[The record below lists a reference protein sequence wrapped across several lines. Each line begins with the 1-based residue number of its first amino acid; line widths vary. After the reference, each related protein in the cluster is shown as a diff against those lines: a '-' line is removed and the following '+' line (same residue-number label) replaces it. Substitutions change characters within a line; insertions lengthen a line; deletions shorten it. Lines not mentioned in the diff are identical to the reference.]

1 MRAKELKNQIEGEKK
16 FNSFVHKEF
25 LHILRD
31 RRTSLILLVMPV
43 MLILLFGFA
52 ISVEVRGIHIAIVA
66 PEQTETVRQITE
78 KINANEYFKVTK
90 IYRTP
95 QEAKDQMRKGNVDM
109 VLRFPLG
116 FEHDLAK
123 GHGTAQ
129 MLIDASNP
137 NNAQSEELYLKQL
150 VASSL
155 SKGGGSTPLANS
167 RLLYNPRMES
177 AYNFVPG
184 LLGMILMIICAMMTS
199 VSIVRENE
207 TGTMEVLLVSPV
219 RPITIIIA
227 KMIPYFTVSCIALA
241 SVLLISRFVL
251 GVPLAGNIFMIC
263 FVSLIYLVLSLSL
276 GLMISTLVRTQ
287 IAAMICSAM
296 LLLLPVIMLSG
307 MVFPIESQP
316 AFFRGLSMIVPAR
329 WYISAMRK
337 LMVEGLPI
345 TQALKELGVLA
356 GMAIS
361 LLGIALANFKNR
373 LS

>member
-1 MRAKELKNQIEGEKK
+1 MSAIKSKIKKEKM

-25 LHILRD
+25 IHILRD
-31 RRTSLILLVMPV
+31 PRTSLILLVMPI

-52 ISVEVRGIHIAIVA
+52 ISVEVKGINIAVVA

-78 KINANEYFKVTK
+78 KIDANEYFNVTK
-90 IYRTP
+90 IYRDTK
-95 QEAKDQMRKGNVDM
+95 EAESQMRKGRVD
-109 VLRFPLG
+109 VTLIFPNN
-116 FEHDLAK
+116 FEGDLSK
-123 GHGTAQ
+123 GKGKIQ
-129 MLIDASNP
+129 MMTDASNP
-137 NNAQSEELYLKQL
+137 NNAQSEELYLKQI
-150 VASSL
+150 AADFFSQSSENA
-155 SKGGGSTPLANS
+155 TPAPADS

-184 LLGMILMIICAMMTS
+184 LLGMILLIICAMMTS
-199 VSIVRENE
+199 VSIVKEKE

-251 GVPLAGNIFMIC
+251 GVPLAGNIIVIC
-263 FVSLIYLVLSLSL
+263 FISLIYLILSLSL
-276 GLMISTLVRTQ
+276 GLMISTIVKTQ
-287 IAAMICSAM
+287 MAAMISSAM
-296 LLLLPVIMLSG
+296 LLMLPVIMLSG

-316 AFFRGLSMIVPAR
+316 AFFRGLSVIVPAR

-345 TQALKELGVLA
+345 TQVLKELGILI
-356 GMAIS
+356 GMAVS
-361 LLGIALANFKNR
+361 MLGIALANFKNR
-373 LS
+373 L